1 MAEFMQNNQLLT
13 MVIYILVFIAI
24 FYFLL
29 IRHQQKHRK
38 QRNEMMSSLNVGDKI
53 YTAGGIFGT
62 ITAMKEDIVTIK
74 IAEKV
79 EIQILRNSIGG
90 LQGEFKKQTDGLFFL
105 L

>member
-90 LQGEFKKQTDGLFFL
+90 LQGEFKK
-105 L
+105 

>member
-1 MAEFMQNNQLLT
+1 MQNNQLLT

-29 IRHQQKHRK
+29 IRPQQKQRK

-90 LQGEFKKQTDGLFFL
+90 LQGEFKK
-105 L
+105 

>member
-29 IRHQQKHRK
+29 IRPQQKQRK

-90 LQGEFKKQTDGLFFL
+90 LQGEFKK
-105 L
+105 

>member
-1 MAEFMQNNQLLT
+1 MADFMQNNQLLT

-29 IRHQQKHRK
+29 IRPQQKQRK

-90 LQGEFKKQTDGLFFL
+90 LQGEFKK
-105 L
+105 

>member
-29 IRHQQKHRK
+29 IRPQQKQRK
-38 QRNEMMSSLNVGDKI
+38 QRNEMMSSLNIGDKI

-79 EIQILRNSIGG
+79 EIQVLRNSIGG
-90 LQGEFKKQTDGLFFL
+90 LQGEFKK
-105 L
+105 

>member
-29 IRHQQKHRK
+29 IRPQQKQRK

-79 EIQILRNSIGG
+79 EIQVLRNSIGG
-90 LQGEFKKQTDGLFFL
+90 LQGEFKK
-105 L
+105 

>member
-13 MVIYILVFIAI
+13 MVMYILVFIAI

-29 IRHQQKHRK
+29 IRPQQKQRK

-90 LQGEFKKQTDGLFFL
+90 LQGEFKK
-105 L
+105 

>member
-29 IRHQQKHRK
+29 IRPQQKQRK

-74 IAEKV
+74 IAEIV

-90 LQGEFKKQTDGLFFL
+90 LQGEFKK
-105 L
+105 